1 MRFLLRTFVL
11 LPALLLALV
20 VIPSAAFSVALG
32 ASVGSLDGWLADGS
46 SDAAGFLAFTS
57 PPPGTV
63 PTPPGTVPTPPGT
76 VPTPRPPQ
84 PTPPVRTFLKDQATI
99 YPHIIK
105 KVIGDRL
112 SPTIYAFT
120 ENGYLYRSDHD
131 GRLWSLVTTAAP
143 VEDFLMSSADPDV
156 LYSGAGVDCR
166 DPRAPNQPFFR
177 STDGGVTWREL
188 PTAINLRPLLIDPTD
203 PMRLFAA
210 DCNMLYLSMDGG
222 RSWQEKPDNAA
233 GQLWLTHRVIGM
245 AAAALIQEDDEAA
258 PTPHWRQLYAIGVD
272 GSGNGVVA
280 FSDDEGET
288 WVNLVDPA
296 TALESPSVL
305 VAHQRQTGLIWV
317 VTAQGVWTT
326 SDYGVNWTLYNRGL
340 REFTTLR
347 ASALNAITYS
357 NDGALYLATA
367 RGLYTKPGADAAWKK
382 VTGTSFDGL
391 YLSGLLLTESNPSL
405 LWVNSAEDGVFV
417 YRLANR

>member
-1 MRFLLRTFVL
+1 MRFLLRSFVF
-11 LPALLLALV
+11 LPALMLALV
-20 VIPSAAFSVALG
+20 VIPSAAFSMALG
-32 ASVGSLDGWLADGS
+32 ASVGLSDKALANVSNDLTLVS
-46 SDAAGFLAFTS
+46 AFTS
-57 PPPGTV
+57 PPGTV

-76 VPTPRPPQ
+76 VPQPPQ
-84 PTPPVRTFLKDQATI
+84 PTPPAPTFLKDQATI

-143 VEDFLMSSADPDV
+143 VEDFLMSSADPNV
-156 LYSGAGVDCR
+156 LYSGTGVDCR

-210 DCNMLYLSMDGG
+210 DCNMLYLSLDGG

-233 GQLWLTHRVIGM
+233 DRLWLTHRVVGM
-245 AAAALIQEDDEAA
+245 AAAALVEEQETS
-258 PTPHWRQLYAIGVD
+258 TPHWRQLYAIGVD
-272 GSGNGVVA
+272 RSGNGVVA
-280 FSDDEGET
+280 FSDDEGES
-288 WVNLVDPA
+288 WVSLIDPA
-296 TALESPSVL
+296 TALESPQMI
-305 VAHQRQTGLIWV
+305 VAHQTQAGLVWV

-326 SDYGVNWTLYNRGL
+326 SDYGVNWSLYNRGL
-340 REFTTLR
+340 REFTALR
-347 ASALNAITYS
+347 ALTPNAITYS
-357 NDGALYLATA
+357 DEGALYLATV
-367 RGLYTKPGADAAWKK
+367 RGLYTKSVADAAWRK
-382 VTGTSFDGL
+382 VTGTSFDEL
-391 YLSGLLLTESNPSL
+391 PLSGLLLTESNPAM